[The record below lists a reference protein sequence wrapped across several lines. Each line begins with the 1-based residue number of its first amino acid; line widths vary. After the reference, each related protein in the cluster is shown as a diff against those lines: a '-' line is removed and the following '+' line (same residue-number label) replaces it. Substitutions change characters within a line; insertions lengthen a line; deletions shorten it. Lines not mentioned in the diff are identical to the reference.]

1 MTRCTVTEVAWF
13 TPAHPVAAAGAE
25 DAAPEDA
32 APADAGAEDA
42 A

>member
-1 MTRCTVTEVAWF
+1 VTEVAWF
-13 TPAHPVAAAGAE
+13 TLAHPVAAGAE

-32 APADAGAEDA
+32 AAEDA